1 MEGKLL
7 LKISSNTIYKRLI
20 CCLVLLAILV
30 PSVFTVI
37 QMGLFSGE
45 PQLEYRSTV
54 TDSNA
59 SVLRIATDFDFCPN
73 SYINGKG
80 ELSGLY
86 IEIVT
91 EAANRMGMKP
101 EFKTGEWLECR
112 QMLTDGEVDVLL
124 GLEIFSNMEGTLRT
138 IPICSDEL
146 RVFGKTT
153 IDSAAS
159 LAGKRVALMAR
170 SVIESTYDLQCTYVE
185 YYTNSD
191 ILKAVEDGEVDYAIC
206 HSAVSSKIIEKNG
219 YDLHPSLTIS
229 KSYPALAVSNT
240 RLVLQKR
247 LNAVLQE
254 MSMDGTIGK
263 LQKKWITDYTRNK
276 SFSYV
281 LRTNRVFYI
290 TFYFCLAIILCI
302 CVGFFLIGKQQE
314 LYIHALEDYQAKL
327 QKFNEEANR
336 ANRAKSEFL
345 SHMSHDIRT
354 PLNGITGMAE
364 RIRRNKNNPDVID
377 SCLDKIDVASGHL
390 LSLLNDVLDMSAM
403 ETGEI
408 HLERTPF
415 DLNKEINS
423 IALIVDEQAKER
435 NLSFEIHAENIEH
448 PYLIGS
454 ALHLRRIL
462 LNLISN
468 AIKYNKPNGQVF
480 LTVQELSS
488 ADSHAEF
495 LFSVQDSGIGMK
507 QDFVE
512 HSLFSP
518 FVQENN
524 KARTVYQGSGLGM
537 SIVKKLV
544 DTMGGSIEVQS
555 EQGVG
560 STFTVRLPFAI
571 DTAHHC
577 DATKAAEPIELK
589 GMHILLV
596 EDNELNREIA
606 QYMLEDEGVQ
616 VSTAQ
621 NGQEAVDVFAASA
634 TNSYDAI
641 LMDIMMPVMDGLHAT
656 QAIRQLS
663 RPDAATIPIIAMT
676 ANAFEEDRKKSLA
689 AGMNEHM
696 TKPLSSAQL
705 RDILGKIRMKNH
717 AAIF

>member
-240 RLVLQKR
+240 RPMINKIR
-247 LNAVLQE
+247 LLEKAVELYQ
-254 MSMDGTIGK
+254 GK
-263 LQKKWITDYTRNK
+263 L
-276 SFSYV
+276 
-281 LRTNRVFYI
+281 
-290 TFYFCLAIILCI
+290 
-302 CVGFFLIGKQQE
+302 
-314 LYIHALEDYQAKL
+314 
-327 QKFNEEANR
+327 
-336 ANRAKSEFL
+336 
-345 SHMSHDIRT
+345 
-354 PLNGITGMAE
+354 
-364 RIRRNKNNPDVID
+364 
-377 SCLDKIDVASGHL
+377 
-390 LSLLNDVLDMSAM
+390 
-403 ETGEI
+403 
-408 HLERTPF
+408 
-415 DLNKEINS
+415 
-423 IALIVDEQAKER
+423 
-435 NLSFEIHAENIEH
+435 
-448 PYLIGS
+448 
-454 ALHLRRIL
+454 
-462 LNLISN
+462 
-468 AIKYNKPNGQVF
+468 
-480 LTVQELSS
+480 LSS
-488 ADSHAEF
+488 AEGDHWLVHQANHYHLAYMS
-495 LFSVQDSGIGMK
+495 
-507 QDFVE
+507 
-512 HSLFSP
+512 
-518 FVQENN
+518 
-524 KARTVYQGSGLGM
+524 TV
-537 SIVKKLV
+537 
-544 DTMGGSIEVQS
+544 
-555 EQGVG
+555 
-560 STFTVRLPFAI
+560 
-571 DTAHHC
+571 
-577 DATKAAEPIELK
+577 
-589 GMHILLV
+589 
-596 EDNELNREIA
+596 NELLKQLMSLNAYDLIHQYAAMALTIA
-606 QYMLEDEGVQ
+606 PENPKAFYWLILSYRKQNMDE
-616 VSTAQ
+616 
-621 NGQEAVDVFAASA
+621 
-634 TNSYDAI
+634 
-641 LMDIMMPVMDGLHAT
+641 M
-656 QAIRQLS
+656 
-663 RPDAATIPIIAMT
+663 
-676 ANAFEEDRKKSLA
+676 A
-689 AGMNEHM
+689 AGELVVA
-696 TKPLSSAQL
+696 KQKLPEGEYQQL
-705 RDILGKIRMKNH
+705 IKDLEIQS
-717 AAIF
+717 